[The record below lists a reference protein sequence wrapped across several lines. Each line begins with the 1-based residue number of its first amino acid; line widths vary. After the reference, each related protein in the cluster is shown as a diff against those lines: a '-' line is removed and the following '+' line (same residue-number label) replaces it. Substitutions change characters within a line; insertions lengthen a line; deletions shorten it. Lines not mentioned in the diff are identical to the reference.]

1 MQLQNVFIHH
11 VFFWLKENNEQNR
24 NRLIDGLKKLSS
36 VTTIRQFQ
44 IGIPADTNRDVIENS
59 YSVSWTLFFDTPQ
72 QQESYQAD
80 PVHLDFV
87 KNCSSLWDKVIVFD
101 TVNAF

>member
-44 IGIPADTNRDVIENS
+44 IGVPADTNRDVIENS

-72 QQESYQAD
+72 QQERYQEN
-80 PVHLDFV
+80 PMHLDFV
-87 KNCSSLWDKVIVFD
+87 KTCSSLWDKVIVFD